1 MWSLKVLCLK
11 WVTLYVLQ
19 KKRSDPLTSGR
30 LKEVKH
36 KESHKAVSKKT
47 SGPIADEIWLP
58 MWGFSYR
65 ELLGKILPAFW
76 MVVAFGRW
84 SFMRGGRTKSRLC
97 YNGLWTYKDLTFFLA
112 PPPPPKK
119 KMFLKASLDHRLITK
134 NPIKTTLFLTWLI
147 IARYVKKF
155 YFSKVKV
162 KVKVLWVDHSTETS
176 IAVLSRDVV

>member
-1 MWSLKVLCLK
+1 MLSLKVLCLK

-47 SGPIADEIWLP
+47 SGPIADEIWLS

-65 ELLGKILPAFW
+65 ALLGKLLPAFW
-76 MVVAFGRW
+76 MAVAFGRW
-84 SFMRGGRTKSRLC
+84 SFMRGGRTKSP
-97 YNGLWTYKDLTFFLA
+97 YNGLWTYKDLTFFLT
-112 PPPPPKK
+112 PPPPQ
-119 KMFLKASLDHRLITK
+119 KMFLKTSLDHRLITK

-147 IARYVKKF
+147 IAWYVKKF

-162 KVKVLWVDHSTETS
+162 KVKVMWVYHSTETS
-176 IAVLSRDVV
+176 IAVLSSDVV